1 MIAIITAD
9 IINSRTLVN
18 QEIWITPLKKL
29 LTSYG
34 STPEKWEIFR
44 GDYFQIEIE
53 DPKEAL
59 LLSLKIKALIKSIFV
74 TEGQKKI
81 APIDV
86 RMAIGLG
93 TKEYVANRISE
104 SNGTAFINSGEKFEK
119 LKKEKTTLAIQSSF
133 PDFDYE
139 MNLYLKLAVIQMDAW
154 TVNSAVLFTTIFDDP
169 EKKQTEIGAI
179 LGIGQNSVSGRF
191 KRAHVDEILELEKMY
206 RFKLK
211 ALTQ

>member
-9 IINSRTLVN
+9 IINSRKLTN
-18 QEIWITPLKKL
+18 QDTWITPLKKL
-29 LTSYG
+29 LNTYG
-34 STPEKWEIFR
+34 PTPKKWEIFR

-53 DPKEAL
+53 DPNEAL
-59 LLSLKIKALIKSIFV
+59 LVSLKIKALIKSINAS
-74 TEGQKKI
+74 EGQKKTTS
-81 APIDV
+81 IDV

-93 TKEYVANRISE
+93 TKEYSADRISE

-133 PDFDYE
+133 PNFDYE

-154 TVNSAVLFTTIFDDP
+154 TVNSAALFNTLFEDP
-169 EKKQTEIGAI
+169 EKKQAEIGAI

-211 ALTQ
+211 GLTQ

>member
-9 IINSRTLVN
+9 IINSRKLVN

-29 LTSYG
+29 LASYG
-34 STPEKWEIFR
+34 STPQKWEIFR

-53 DPKEAL
+53 DPSEAL
-59 LLSLKIKALIKSIFV
+59 LVSLKIKALIKSIIIS
-74 TEGQKKI
+74 EGQKKSTS
-81 APIDV
+81 IDV

-93 TKEYVANRISE
+93 TKEYAADRISE

-119 LKKEKTTLAIQSSF
+119 LKKEKTNLAIQSSF
-133 PDFDYE
+133 PNFDYE
-139 MNLYLKLAVIQMDAW
+139 MNLYLKLASIQIDAW
-154 TVNSAVLFTTIFDDP
+154 TVNSAALFNTIFEDP

-191 KRAHVDEILELEKMY
+191 KRAHVDEILELDKMY

-211 ALTQ
+211 GLIQ

>member
-9 IINSRTLVN
+9 IINSRKLEN
-18 QEIWITPLKKL
+18 QEIWIAPLKKL
-29 LTSYG
+29 LANYG

-53 DPKEAL
+53 DPTEAL
-59 LLSLKIKALIKSIFV
+59 LLSLKIKALIKSISAV
-74 TEGQKKI
+74 QGQKKI

-93 TKEYVANRISE
+93 KKEYAADRISE

-154 TVNSAVLFTTIFDDP
+154 TVNSAVLFTTIFEDP
-169 EKKQTEIGAI
+169 EKKQTELGAI

-191 KRAHVDEILELEKMY
+191 KRAHVDEILELDKMY

-211 ALTQ
+211 TLAQ

>member
-9 IINSRTLVN
+9 IINSRKLEN

-29 LTSYG
+29 LANYG

-59 LLSLKIKALIKSIFV
+59 FLSLKIKALIKSISAV
-74 TEGQKKI
+74 EGQKKT

-93 TKEYVANRISE
+93 TKEYAADRISE

-154 TVNSAVLFTTIFDDP
+154 TVNSAVLFTTIFEDR

-191 KRAHVDEILELEKMY
+191 KRAHVDEILELDKMY

-211 ALTQ
+211 TLAQ

>member
-9 IINSRTLVN
+9 IINSRTVVN

-29 LTSYG
+29 LAKYG
-34 STPEKWEIFR
+34 STPQKWEIYR
-44 GDYFQIEIE
+44 GDYFQIEIDE
-53 DPKEAL
+53 PQEAL
-59 LLSLKIKALIKSIFV
+59 LLALKIKALIKSIHV
-74 TEGQKKI
+74 DKEGKK
-81 APIDV
+81 ANSIDV

-93 TKEYVANRISE
+93 TKEYTADRISE

-139 MNLYLKLAVIQMDAW
+139 MNLYLKLAIIQMDAW
-154 TVNSAVLFTTIFDDP
+154 TVNSAALFTTLFEDP
-169 EKKQTEIGAI
+169 EKKQAEIGAI

-191 KRAHVDEILELEKMY
+191 KRAHVDEIQELDRMY

-211 ALTQ
+211 EILS

>member
-9 IINSRTLVN
+9 IINSRALVN
-18 QEIWITPLKKL
+18 QEIWISPLKKL
-29 LTSYG
+29 LAKYG
-34 STPEKWEIFR
+34 STPKKWEIYR
-44 GDYFQIEIE
+44 GDYFQVEID
-53 DPKEAL
+53 DPDEAL
-59 LLSLKIKALIKSIFV
+59 LLALKIKALIKGINV
-74 TEGQKKI
+74 NEKK
-81 APIDV
+81 ANSIDV

-93 TKEYVANRISE
+93 TKEYTAERISE

-133 PDFDYE
+133 PNFDYE

-154 TVNSAVLFTTIFDDP
+154 TINSATLFTTLFEDP

-179 LGIGQNSVSGRF
+179 LGIEQNSVSGRF

-206 RFKLK
+206 RYKLK
-211 ALTQ
+211 QIQP

>member
-9 IINSRTLVN
+9 IINSRKVVN

-29 LTSYG
+29 LADYG
-34 STPEKWEIFR
+34 STPQKWEIYR

-53 DPKEAL
+53 NAEEAL
-59 LLSLKIKALIKSIFV
+59 LLALKIKALIKSINV
-74 TEGQKKI
+74 NEDRKK
-81 APIDV
+81 ANSIDV
-86 RMAIGLG
+86 RMAIGIG
-93 TKEYVANRISE
+93 TKEYTADRISE

-133 PDFDYE
+133 PNFDYE

-154 TVNSAVLFTTIFDDP
+154 TVNSATLFTTLFEDP
-169 EKKQTEIGAI
+169 EKKQTEIGTI

-191 KRAHVDEILELEKMY
+191 KRAHVDEIQELDKMY

-211 ALTQ
+211 EILS

>member
-9 IINSRTLVN
+9 IINSRKMLN

-29 LTSYG
+29 LTNYG
-34 STPEKWEIFR
+34 STPQKWEIYR
-44 GDYFQIEIE
+44 GDYFQIEIDE
-53 DPKEAL
+53 PQEAL
-59 LLSLKIKALIKSIFV
+59 LLALKIKALIKSINAN
-74 TEGQKKI
+74 EGKKSTS
-81 APIDV
+81 IDV

-93 TKEYVANRISE
+93 TKEYTADRISE

-133 PDFDYE
+133 PNFDYE

-154 TVNSAVLFTTIFDDP
+154 TANSAVLFTTLFEDP
-169 EKKQTEIGAI
+169 EKKQAEIGAI

-191 KRAHVDEILELEKMY
+191 KRAHVDEILELDKMY
-206 RFKLK
+206 RHKLK
-211 ALTQ
+211 ELI

>member
-9 IINSRTLVN
+9 IINSRKLVN
-18 QEIWITPLKKL
+18 QEIWIAPLKKL
-29 LTSYG
+29 LVSYG
-34 STPEKWEIFR
+34 ATPKKWEIFR

-53 DPKEAL
+53 DPSEAL
-59 LLSLKIKALIKSIFV
+59 LVSLKIKALIKSIIAS
-74 TEGQKKI
+74 EEQKKT

-93 TKEYVANRISE
+93 TKEYAAERISE

-119 LKKEKTTLAIQSSF
+119 LKKEKTTLAIQSSY
-133 PDFDYE
+133 PNFDYE

-154 TVNSAVLFTTIFDDP
+154 TANSAALFTTLFEDP
-169 EKKQTEIGAI
+169 EKKQAEIGAI

-191 KRAHVDEILELEKMY
+191 KRAHVDEILELDKMY
-206 RFKLK
+206 RHKLK
-211 ALTQ
+211 ELI

>member
-9 IINSRTLVN
+9 IINSRKLVN

-29 LTSYG
+29 LASYG
-34 STPEKWEIFR
+34 STPQKWEIFR

-53 DPKEAL
+53 DPSEAL
-59 LLSLKIKALIKSIFV
+59 LVSLKIKALIKSIIIS
-74 TEGQKKI
+74 EGQKKSTS
-81 APIDV
+81 IDV

-93 TKEYVANRISE
+93 TKEYAADRISE

-133 PDFDYE
+133 PNFDYE
-139 MNLYLKLAVIQMDAW
+139 MNLYLKLASIQIDAW
-154 TVNSAVLFTTIFDDP
+154 TANSAALFNTIFEDP

-179 LGIGQNSVSGRF
+179 LGIEQNSVSGRF
-191 KRAHVDEILELEKMY
+191 KRAHVDEILELDKMY

-211 ALTQ
+211 GLIQ

>member
-18 QEIWITPLKKL
+18 QEIWITPLKKM
-29 LTSYG
+29 LTNYG
-34 STPEKWEIFR
+34 STPQKWEIYR
-44 GDYFQIEIE
+44 GDYFQIEIDE
-53 DPKEAL
+53 PQEAL
-59 LLSLKIKALIKSIFV
+59 LLALKIKALIKSINAN
-74 TEGQKKI
+74 EGKKSTS
-81 APIDV
+81 IDV

-93 TKEYVANRISE
+93 TKEYTADRISE

-154 TVNSAVLFTTIFDDP
+154 TVNSAVLFTTLFEDP
-169 EKKQTEIGAI
+169 EKKQTEIGRI

-191 KRAHVDEILELEKMY
+191 KRAHVDEIQELDKMY

-211 ALTQ
+211 QIIP

>member
-9 IINSRTLVN
+9 IINSRKLVN
-18 QEIWITPLKKL
+18 QEIWITPLKKML
-29 LTSYG
+29 ASYG
-34 STPEKWEIFR
+34 STPEKWEIYR

-74 TEGQKKI
+74 TEGKKKLS
-81 APIDV
+81 PIDV

-154 TVNSAVLFTTIFDDP
+154 TVNSAVLFNTILEDP

-191 KRAHVDEILELEKMY
+191 KRAYVDEILELEKMY

-211 ALTQ
+211 VLTQ

>member
-9 IINSRTLVN
+9 IINSRKLVN

-29 LTSYG
+29 LADYG
-34 STPEKWEIFR
+34 STPQKWEIYR
-44 GDYFQIEIE
+44 GDYFQIEVE
-53 DPKEAL
+53 EAQEAL
-59 LLSLKIKALIKSIFV
+59 LLALKIKALIKSINV
-74 TEGQKKI
+74 NEPHKKVNS
-81 APIDV
+81 IDV

-93 TKEYVANRISE
+93 TKEYAADRISE

-133 PDFDYE
+133 PNFDYE
-139 MNLYLKLAVIQMDAW
+139 MNLYLKLACIQMDNW
-154 TVNSAVLFTTIFDDP
+154 TVNSATLFITLFEDS

-191 KRAHVDEILELEKMY
+191 KRAHVDEIQELDKMY

-211 ALTQ
+211 EIMI

>member
-9 IINSRTLVN
+9 IINSRKLVN

-29 LTSYG
+29 LATYG

-93 TKEYVANRISE
+93 TKEYTADRVSE

-139 MNLYLKLAVIQMDAW
+139 MNLYLKLAVIQIDAW
-154 TVNSAVLFTTIFDDP
+154 TVNSAVLFTTIFEDP

-191 KRAHVDEILELEKMY
+191 KRAHVDEILELDKMY

>member
-9 IINSRTLVN
+9 IINSRKLVN
-18 QEIWITPLKKL
+18 QEIWIAPLKKL
-29 LTSYG
+29 LASYG
-34 STPEKWEIFR
+34 ATPEKWEIFR

-53 DPKEAL
+53 DPSEAL
-59 LLSLKIKALIKSIFV
+59 LVSLKIKALIKSIIAS
-74 TEGQKKI
+74 EEQKKT

-93 TKEYVANRISE
+93 TKEYAAERISE

-119 LKKEKTTLAIQSSF
+119 LKKEKTTLAIQSSY
-133 PDFDYE
+133 PNFDYE

-154 TVNSAVLFTTIFDDP
+154 TANSAALFTTLFEDP
-169 EKKQTEIGAI
+169 EKKQAEIGAI

-191 KRAHVDEILELEKMY
+191 KRAHVDEILELDKMY
-206 RFKLK
+206 RHKLK
-211 ALTQ
+211 ELI

>member
-9 IINSRTLVN
+9 IINSRKLIN

-34 STPEKWEIFR
+34 ATPQKWEIFR

-53 DPKEAL
+53 NPSEAL
-59 LLSLKIKALIKSIFV
+59 LVSLKIRALIKSII
-74 TEGQKKI
+74 TSEGQKKSTS
-81 APIDV
+81 IDV

-93 TKEYVANRISE
+93 TKEYAADRISE

-133 PDFDYE
+133 PNFDYE
-139 MNLYLKLAVIQMDAW
+139 MNLYLKLACIQIDSW
-154 TVNSAVLFTTIFDDP
+154 TVNSAALFTTIFEDP

-191 KRAHVDEILELEKMY
+191 KRAHVDEILELDKMY
-206 RFKLK
+206 RYKLK
-211 ALTQ
+211 ELT